1 MAGLRYIN
9 LSLIVAL
16 SFIPFIFI
24 YSPVK
29 FLVPI
34 LPNVNEFKFHDTF
47 LFAEVVSKLDTICIM
62 TSWNVE
68 SLFTNIP
75 LDKTALKGFLKFVYY
90 ESYFTF
96 DKETLIYQIFQKFYF
111 SLVWLRIAAVLNR
124 FYFYKKRL
132 LGLLVF
138 NQGILIPVPYSNK
151 ASS

>member
-47 LFAEVVSKLDTICIM
+47 LFAEVVVKLDTICIM
-62 TSWNVE
+62 TS
-68 SLFTNIP
+68 
-75 LDKTALKGFLKFVYY
+75 
-90 ESYFTF
+90 
-96 DKETLIYQIFQKFYF
+96 
-111 SLVWLRIAAVLNR
+111 
-124 FYFYKKRL
+124 
-132 LGLLVF
+132 
-138 NQGILIPVPYSNK
+138 
-151 ASS
+151 